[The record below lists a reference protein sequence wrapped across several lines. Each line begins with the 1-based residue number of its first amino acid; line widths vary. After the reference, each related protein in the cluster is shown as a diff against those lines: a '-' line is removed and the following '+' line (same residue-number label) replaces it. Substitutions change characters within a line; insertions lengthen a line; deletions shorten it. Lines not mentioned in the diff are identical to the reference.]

1 MLFRPFVKIYKS
13 LTFYYIFLFLVPIDQ
28 QEIKKVNSQVNL
40 DEKTGKVVSSPS
52 SSVDCDNNNING
64 SDSDKI
70 IIAQKLLKLQTSSS
84 LPDMQATD
92 DQGTKS
98 SSTTTLSSNIN
109 NQSIGSS
116 NGGGG
121 KHVVLAL
128 DNYNQI
134 DGVNEGDKCDSQ
146 GIKKKI
152 KLNIDPTSSSS
163 ASSVN
168 LDLNCVGDVIIT
180 EISTL

>member
-1 MLFRPFVKIYKS
+1 M
-13 LTFYYIFLFLVPIDQ
+13 
-28 QEIKKVNSQVNL
+28 
-40 DEKTGKVVSSPS
+40 SPS
-52 SSVDCDNNNING
+52 SSDDCDNNNING
-64 SDSDKI
+64 SNSDKI

-84 LPDMQATD
+84 LPDLPAPD

-116 NGGGG
+116 SNGGG
-121 KHVVLAL
+121 KHVVVLAL
-128 DNYNQI
+128 ENFNQI
-134 DGVNEGDKCDSQ
+134 DGVNEGDKCGDNQ
-146 GIKKKI
+146 MAKKKI

-168 LDLNCVGDVIIT
+168 LDMSGIGDVIIT

>member
-1 MLFRPFVKIYKS
+1 M
-13 LTFYYIFLFLVPIDQ
+13 
-28 QEIKKVNSQVNL
+28 
-40 DEKTGKVVSSPS
+40 
-52 SSVDCDNNNING
+52 
-64 SDSDKI
+64 
-70 IIAQKLLKLQTSSS
+70 QTSSS
-84 LPDMQATD
+84 LPDLPTPD

-109 NQSIGSS
+109 NQSIASS
-116 NGGGG
+116 NNGG

-128 DNYNQI
+128 ENYNQI
-134 DGVNEGDKCDSQ
+134 DGVTEGEKCGDNQQS
-146 GIKKKI
+146 IKKKI

-168 LDLNCVGDVIIT
+168 LDMIGDVIIT